1 MDKINVGLFIDTWYP
16 MVDGVIMVVDNYAK
30 RLAKF
35 CNVTVFTVKPT
46 KKIEKEYLY
55 KVVQCKTSKIAGL
68 DYDLPW
74 PDFDEKFKKEIK
86 KSNLDI
92 VHIHSPFFVG
102 SMGVKYAKK
111 HKIPVVATMHS
122 QFEKDFQRAVN
133 FKPIVKGLLKNVMKV
148 FNKCDEYY
156 GVNAKISQIFKEYGA
171 KHLPLVQRN
180 GTDLEPIQDED
191 AAIKLV
197 NKKFNLKE
205 DEIVFLFVGRI
216 NKLKNVFFI
225 VDALSKLKNK
235 NFKMLFVGEGQDM
248 QQLKKHVEE
257 LSLKNNVIFT
267 GKIMDREL
275 IKAIYLRAK
284 LFLFP
289 SKYDASSLVQ
299 IEAASQKTPT
309 IFLKDSATSATVTDN
324 INGFLSEDSVDA
336 FANKITEVIEN
347 ESLYNKVSQGCFRD
361 LYVSWDDCVKEMY
374 QKYLEQIEKK
384 KQYLKQIKENK
395 KSRK

>member
-1 MDKINVGLFIDTWYP
+1 MKKLNIGLFIDTWYP

-46 KKIEKEYLY
+46 KKIEKEYPY
-55 KVVQCKTSKIAGL
+55 KVVQCKTTKFVGI

-102 SMGVKYAKK
+102 AMGVKYAKK
-111 HKIPVVATMHS
+111 HKIPAVATMHS
-122 QFEKDFQRAVN
+122 QFERDFQRAVN

-156 GVNAKISQIFKEYGA
+156 GVNAKISEIFKDYGA

-180 GTDLEPIQDED
+180 GTDLEPVKNEKEALKI
-191 AAIKLV
+191 V
-197 NKKFNLKE
+197 NEKFSLKE
-205 DEIVFLFVGRI
+205 DETVFLFVGRI

-225 VDALSKLKNK
+225 VEALSKLKNK

-248 QQLKKHVEE
+248 EELKEYVNE
-257 LSLKNNVIFT
+257 LSLQDNVIFT

-309 IFLKDSATSATVTDN
+309 IFLKGTATSATVTDN
-324 INGFLSEDSVDA
+324 INGFMCEDSVEA
-336 FANKITEVIEN
+336 FADKITEILEN
-347 ESLYNKVSQGCFRD
+347 KELYNKVSQGCFRD

-374 QKYLEQIEKK
+374 EKYLEQIENK
-384 KQYLKQIKENK
+384 KQELQKLKDK
-395 KSRK
+395 KGKRK